1 MFKTKFI
8 KMSILGEKIRKL
20 REERGLPL
28 RKVAAFL
35 DIDQAILSKIERG
48 LRNISREQVVNLAL
62 FFQVEEKD
70 LLVSWLSD
78 KLLHELGDE
87 DLALQALQLAEER
100 MTYQVLSKEAI
111 SSLISTIKSILKK
124 DGRVTAAWLFGSM
137 STMEAKSKSD
147 LDIIVELKE
156 NEKYSMFDLLDI
168 AHAIEIKI
176 NRKVDLVEKGQLKDF
191 AMQTAIQNLRQIYG

>member
-1 MFKTKFI
+1 MT
-8 KMSILGEKIRKL
+8 ILGEKIRKL
-20 REERGLPL
+20 REEKGLPL

-35 DIDQAILSKIERG
+35 DVDQAILSKIERG
-48 LRNISREQVVNLAL
+48 LRKASREQVLKLAI
-62 FFQVEEKD
+62 FFQVAEQD

-78 KLLHELGDE
+78 KLLYELGDE

-100 MTYQVLSKEAI
+100 ISYQALSKETI

-137 STMEAKSKSD
+137 SRMEAKSTSD
-147 LDIIVELKE
+147 IDLMVELKE
-156 NEKYSMFDLLDI
+156 NEKFTMFDLLDI

-191 AMQTAIQNLRQIYG
+191 ALETANQNLQQIYG